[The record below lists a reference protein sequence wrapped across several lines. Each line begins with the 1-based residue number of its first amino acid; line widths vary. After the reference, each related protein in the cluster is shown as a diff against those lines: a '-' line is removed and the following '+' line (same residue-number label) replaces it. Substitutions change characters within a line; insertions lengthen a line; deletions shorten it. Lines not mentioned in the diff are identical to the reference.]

1 MEKARDHEAIA
12 AGLPEAD
19 KPLTMYPQD
28 FDAKWRFFWPI
39 GSRPSEI
46 RDDLPKIIP

>member
-19 KPLTMYPQD
+19 KPLTMYPQA